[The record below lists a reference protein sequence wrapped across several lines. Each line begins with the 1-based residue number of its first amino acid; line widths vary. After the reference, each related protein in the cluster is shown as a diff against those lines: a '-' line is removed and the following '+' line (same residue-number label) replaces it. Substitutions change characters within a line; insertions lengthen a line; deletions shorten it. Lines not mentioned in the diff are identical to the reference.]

1 TCVNSSPVATGPV
14 ESRRSRSWFLGF
26 AWTKREVTTKCGRSH
41 TEFGWFGS
49 SHPGRARGSDVT
61 FGEPVS
67 SFLRDRDRLFK
78 VFIGRNLEKEKWRR
92 LFEKCQ
98 LGLLDEP

>member
-1 TCVNSSPVATGPV
+1 M
-14 ESRRSRSWFLGF
+14 
-26 AWTKREVTTKCGRSH
+26 
-41 TEFGWFGS
+41 
-49 SHPGRARGSDVT
+49 T

-92 LFEKCQ
+92 LFEKCHWATQ
-98 LGLLDEP
+98 KSET